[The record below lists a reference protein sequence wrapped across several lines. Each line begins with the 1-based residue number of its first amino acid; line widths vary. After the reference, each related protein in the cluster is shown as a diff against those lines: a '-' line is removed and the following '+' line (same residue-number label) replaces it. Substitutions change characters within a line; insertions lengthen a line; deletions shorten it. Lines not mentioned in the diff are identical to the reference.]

1 MQKHSHLHMQTTAY
15 YFTTPQKLQIA
26 DFAKTLYAWFIC
38 SYTMHSYGDQ
48 VLTPANI
55 HPPIQLMHTTD
66 SEAMQY
72 AKVTFV
78 AQ

>member
-1 MQKHSHLHMQTTAY
+1 
-15 YFTTPQKLQIA
+15 
-26 DFAKTLYAWFIC
+26 
-38 SYTMHSYGDQ
+38 MHSYGDQ

>member
-1 MQKHSHLHMQTTAY
+1 MQKHSHLHIQTAY
-15 YFTTPQKLQIA
+15 YFCTPQELLLQN
-26 DFAKTLYAWFIC
+26 LFIC

-48 VLTPANI
+48 GLTPANI

-66 SEAMQY
+66 SKAMQY
-72 AKVTFV
+72 AKTTFV